1 MNPRNKRPTPS
12 DLVPTAKAIKEMSY
26 EEMEHLYYHRKQRI
40 KPQTAAQPSEKGSSV
55 WPASLRTYRNEL

>member
-26 EEMEHLYYHRKQRI
+26 EEMETLYYHRKQRI
-40 KPQTAAQPSEKGSSV
+40 QTQTNNLRSES
-55 WPASLRTYRNEL
+55 